1 MQELWQS
8 VIWEVVHANL
18 EKAYNNAVLTVLNRL
33 PFVAAWLLGCSIV
46 LVAKRILCRELNEFS
61 SFLVSK
67 YALGEA

>member
-1 MQELWQS
+1 M
-8 VIWEVVHANL
+8 IWEVVHANL
-18 EKAYNNAVLTVLNRL
+18 EKAYNNVVLTVLNRL
-33 PFVAAWLLGCSIV
+33 PFVAVWLHGCFIV